1 MNIALVDDDAADRLR
16 LEQLLKEY
24 DTIHHL
30 DLRIDSF
37 SGGEALLENYTPFR
51 YAVIFLDVYMD
62 GISGV
67 ETAKGVRAVDDDT
80 SLVFLTTSEAF
91 RPDAFSLFAT
101 SYLIKPCERDELF
114 RVLDH
119 IFRLRTA
126 SGGRFSFSY
135 DRREFSLAYGDIVSL
150 ETDGNYLAIT
160 DKSGQ
165 RYRTRMTFSAAMER
179 LDSRFLVL
187 IKGVAVN
194 MDRIA
199 QIQDGRCRMQDG
211 RLLPLHVKQQA
222 DLREQ
227 WLNYKFTKIRE
238 SGAAMEGGT

>member
-16 LEQLLKEY
+16 LERLLKEY
-24 DTIHHL
+24 GTIHELELRL
-30 DLRIDSF
+30 DNF
-37 SGGEALLENYTPFR
+37 SGGEALLEGYTPFR
-51 YAVIFLDVYMD
+51 YAAIFLDVYMD
-62 GISGV
+62 GVSGI
-67 ETAKGVRAVDDDT
+67 ETAKAVRAVDDDT

-101 SYLIKPCERDELF
+101 SYLIKPCARDELF
-114 RVLDH
+114 RTLDH
-119 IFRLRTA
+119 IFRLRTV

-135 DRREFSLAYGDIVSL
+135 DRRGFSLAYGEIVSL
-150 ETDGNYLAIT
+150 ETDGNYLAVA

-179 LDSRFLVL
+179 LDNRFLVL
-187 IKGVAVN
+187 MKGVAVN

-211 RLLPLHVKQQA
+211 TVFPLSVKRQA
-222 DLREQ
+222 ELREQ

-238 SGAAMEGGT
+238 SGASMEGGT